1 MKRQIFDSLPP
12 TTPPRGTK
20 KTIAN
25 YVQCEEE
32 SIDRPEVEGT
42 TKQTLEY
49 KRQYSQV
56 YAIMN
61 LSNAI
66 GLLLL
71 GGSAS
76 AFVPSG
82 LNGARSTAIVT
93 KAVSGS
99 KGTGEGWIDPSAPVN
114 SEESLRLTLEKSL
127 EGAQFQKRLSLL
139 GSTGSIGTQTLD
151 IVDACP
157 DNFVVDALSAGG
169 NAELMTEQVLKYK
182 PKIASMSTPEAA
194 TELKERL
201 VAAGCEEMPTVLH
214 GDDGILAAATIDSAD
229 TVVTG
234 IVGAAG
240 LKPTIEAIKLKK
252 DIALANKETLISG
265 GPVINPLVKEHGINM
280 LPADS
285 EHSAIFQCLQGVPE
299 GGLRRV
305 ILTASGGAFRDF
317 SKDELFKM
325 CEEDPR
331 TVQAKAT
338 THPNWDMGAKIT
350 LDSATMMNKGLEVI
364 EAHYLFGASYDDIDV
379 VIHPQSIVHSMVET
393 QDTSCIAQ
401 LGWAD
406 MRLPLVY
413 SVSWPHRLK
422 MPYKPLDLAEVSKMT
437 FMAPDHDK
445 YPCIRLAYEAGRTG
459 GTMTAV
465 LNAANEAANEMFRED
480 IGLGF
485 LDIPKLIESAMEEHK
500 EELKTEDVGLDDI
513 LNFDSWAREHVETK
527 SASMKNKMFV

>member
-1 MKRQIFDSLPP
+1 
-12 TTPPRGTK
+12 
-20 KTIAN
+20 
-25 YVQCEEE
+25 
-32 SIDRPEVEGT
+32 
-42 TKQTLEY
+42 
-49 KRQYSQV
+49 
-56 YAIMN
+56 
-61 LSNAI
+61 LSADTAVTGI
-66 GLLLL
+66 VGAAGLLPTIEAIKL
-71 GGSAS
+71 GKDIAL
-76 AFVPSG
+76 A
-82 LNGARSTAIVT
+82 N
-93 KAVSGS
+93 K
-99 KGTGEGWIDPSAPVN
+99 K
-114 SEESLRLTLEKSL
+114 
-127 EGAQFQKRLSLL
+127 
-139 GSTGSIGTQTLD
+139 TQTLD

-157 DNFVVDALSAGG
+157 DNFVVDALIAGN
-169 NAELMTEQVLKYK
+169 NAKLMADQVMKYS
-182 PKIASMSTPEAA
+182 PKVASLSTPEAA
-194 TELKERL
+194 AELKTLLKER
-201 VAAGCEEMPTVLH
+201 GCTDMPEIVH
-214 GDDGILAAATIDSAD
+214 GAEGIVEAATVGSAD

-240 LKPTIEAIKLKK
+240 LLPTIEAIKLGK

-265 GPVINPLVKEHGINM
+265 GPVINPLVEKHGINM

-285 EHSAIFQCLQGVPE
+285 EHSAIFQCLQGVPP

-331 TVQAKAT
+331 AVQKKAT

-364 EAHYLFGASYDDIDV
+364 EAHYLFGASYEDIDI

-406 MRLPLVY
+406 MRLPIVY

-422 MPYKPLDLAEVSKMT
+422 MPYKPLNLAEIGSLT
-437 FMAPDHDK
+437 FKAPDTEK
-445 YPCIRLAYEAGRTG
+445 YPCIALAYAAGKKG

-480 IGLGF
+480 VGLGF
-485 LDIPKLIESAMEEHK
+485 LDIPKLIEGAMEAHK
-500 EELKTEDVGLDDI
+500 EDFKVDDVTLDDI
-513 LNFDSWAREHVETK
+513 LSCDAWAREYVAENTK
-527 SASMKNKMFV
+527 NVVRAPILST

>member
-1 MKRQIFDSLPP
+1 MKAS
-12 TTPPRGTK
+12 TTALLTL
-20 KTIAN
+20 A
-25 YVQCEEE
+25 
-32 SIDRPEVEGT
+32 SIQSV
-42 TKQTLEY
+42 
-49 KRQYSQV
+49 
-56 YAIMN
+56 
-61 LSNAI
+61 NAFTP
-66 GLLLL
+66 L
-71 GGSAS
+71 SAS
-76 AFVPSG
+76 G
-82 LNGARSTAIVT
+82 LASQSTQLNAAI
-93 KAVSGS
+93 SGS
-99 KGTGEGWIDPSAPVN
+99 KGTGEGWLSNPAAPVN
-114 SEESLRLTLEKSL
+114 TEASLRLTLEESL
-127 EGAQFQKRLSLL
+127 KGSSFQKRLSLL
-139 GSTGSIGTQTLD
+139 GSTGSIGTQTLE

-157 DNFVVDALSAGG
+157 ENFIVDALSAGN
-169 NAELMTEQVLKYK
+169 NAELMAEQVMKYS
-182 PKIASMSTPEAA
+182 PKIASLSTPEAA
-194 TELKERL
+194 AELKERL
-201 VAAGCEEMPTVLH
+201 ESMGCKNMPEIMH
-214 GDDGILAAATIDSAD
+214 GDEGILAVATVDTAD

-265 GPVINPLVKEHGINM
+265 GPVINPLVAEYGINM

-305 ILTASGGAFRDF
+305 ILTASGGAFRDL
-317 SKDELFKM
+317 SKEELFKM

-331 TVQAKAT
+331 AVQAKAT

-413 SVSWPHRLK
+413 SVAWPHRLK
-422 MPYKPLDLAEVSKMT
+422 MPYKPLDLAEIGSLT
-437 FMAPDHDK
+437 FAKPDVEK
-445 YPCIRLAYEAGRTG
+445 YPCIRLAYEAGRAG

-480 IGLGF
+480 VGLGF
-485 LDIPKLIESAMEEHK
+485 LDIPKLIEGAMEAHK
-500 EELKTEDVGLDDI
+500 DDLKINDVALDDI
-513 LNFDSWAREHVETK
+513 LSCDAWAREYVAEHSK
-527 SASMKNKMFV
+527 KLQQKILL

>member
-1 MKRQIFDSLPP
+1 MAGQAVAFMPNAPK
-12 TTPPRGTK
+12 G
-20 KTIAN
+20 
-25 YVQCEEE
+25 VQTSME
-32 SIDRPEVEGT
+32 
-42 TKQTLEY
+42 L
-49 KRQYSQV
+49 
-56 YAIMN
+56 
-61 LSNAI
+61 
-66 GLLLL
+66 
-71 GGSAS
+71 
-76 AFVPSG
+76 
-82 LNGARSTAIVT
+82 
-93 KAVSGS
+93 VSGS

-114 SEESLRLTLEKSL
+114 SAESLKLTLEKSL
-127 EGAQFQKRLSLL
+127 EGSNFQKRLSLL

-157 DNFVVDALSAGG
+157 DNFVVDALSAGT
-169 NAELMTEQVLKYK
+169 NAELMAEQVLKYK
-182 PKIASMSTPEAA
+182 PKIATLATPEAA

-201 VAAGCEEMPTVLH
+201 KAAGCDQMPEILH
-214 GDDGILAAATIDSAD
+214 GDDGILAASTIDTAD

-265 GPVINPLVKEHGINM
+265 GPVINPLVEEYGINM

-305 ILTASGGAFRDF
+305 ILTASGGAFRDL
-317 SKDELFKM
+317 SKDELFQM
-325 CEEDPR
+325 CKDDPR
-331 TVQAKAT
+331 AVQAKAT

-401 LGWAD
+401 MGWAD

-422 MPYKPLDLAEVSKMT
+422 MPYRPLDLAEVSKMT
-437 FMAPDHDK
+437 FMAPDYEK
-445 YPCIRLAYEAGRTG
+445 YPCIQLAYEAGRAG

-480 IGLGF
+480 VGLGF
-485 LDIPKLIESAMEEHK
+485 LDIPKLIESAMEAHK
-500 EELKTEDVGLDDI
+500 DDHKTSDVTLDDI
-513 LNFDSWAREHVETK
+513 LSCDEWARQHVVEK
-527 SASMKNKMFV
+527 SKTLMNQVLV

>member
-1 MKRQIFDSLPP
+1 
-12 TTPPRGTK
+12 
-20 KTIAN
+20 
-25 YVQCEEE
+25 
-32 SIDRPEVEGT
+32 
-42 TKQTLEY
+42 
-49 KRQYSQV
+49 
-56 YAIMN
+56 MN

-71 GGSAS
+71 GGGAS
-76 AFVPSG
+76 AFAPSNQ
-82 LNGARSTAIVT
+82 NGARVSVA
-93 KAVSGS
+93 KAAVSGS

-157 DNFVVDALSAGG
+157 ENFVVDALSAGG
-169 NAELMTEQVLKYK
+169 NAELMAEQVLKYK
-182 PKIASMSTPEAA
+182 PKIASMSTAA
-194 TELKERL
+194 AANELKERL
-201 VAAGCEEMPTVLH
+201 ILAGCEEMPTILH

-317 SKDELFKM
+317 TKDELFKL

-331 TVQAKAT
+331 AVQAKAT

-350 LDSATMMNKGLEVI
+350 LDSATMMNKGLEV
-364 EAHYLFGASYDDIDV
+364 
-379 VIHPQSIVHSMVET
+379 
-393 QDTSCIAQ
+393 
-401 LGWAD
+401 
-406 MRLPLVY
+406 
-413 SVSWPHRLK
+413 
-422 MPYKPLDLAEVSKMT
+422 
-437 FMAPDHDK
+437 
-445 YPCIRLAYEAGRTG
+445 
-459 GTMTAV
+459 
-465 LNAANEAANEMFRED
+465 
-480 IGLGF
+480 
-485 LDIPKLIESAMEEHK
+485 
-500 EELKTEDVGLDDI
+500 
-513 LNFDSWAREHVETK
+513 
-527 SASMKNKMFV
+527 